1 MSKFSA
7 FLAQNK
13 VTTGNIKYVVSTKFI
28 DPETKQPMEW
38 ELRPLSEEENDG
50 IKRACMI
57 QKQVKNGVYTKDVDP
72 LKFNAK
78 VIAASVVFPDLNDKE
93 LQDSYHVVGAESLLK
108 KMLTMGEY
116 ARLFEKVQ
124 EINDFDIPFAD
135 KVEEAKN

>member
-13 VTTGNIKYVVSTKFI
+13 VTTDNVKYVVSNKFI
-28 DPETKQPMEW
+28 DPETKQPIEW

-72 LKFNAK
+72 LKFNSK
-78 VIAASVVFPDLNDKE
+78 VITSSVVFPDLNDKE

>member
-13 VTTGNIKYVVSTKFI
+13 VTTDNVKYVVSNKFI
-28 DPETKQPMEW
+28 DPETKQPIEW

-72 LKFNAK
+72 LKFNSK
-78 VIAASVVFPDLNDKE
+78 VITSSVVFPDLNDKE
-93 LQDSYHVVGAESLLK
+93 LQDSYHVVGAEALLK
-108 KMLTMGEY
+108 KMLSMGEY

-124 EINDFDIPFAD
+124 EINDFDIPFTD